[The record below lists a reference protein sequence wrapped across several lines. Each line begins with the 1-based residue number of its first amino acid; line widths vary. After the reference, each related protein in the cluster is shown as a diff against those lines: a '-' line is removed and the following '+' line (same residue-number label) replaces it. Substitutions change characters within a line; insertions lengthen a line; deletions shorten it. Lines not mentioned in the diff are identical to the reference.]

1 MKVVELIKRQ
11 SKQWICV
18 LYIDNI
24 ADIDPEADIEGLPKS
39 VTLSA
44 GSIVYDSSL
53 NIAVLNSNLEWV
65 TSNE

>member
-11 SKQWICV
+11 SKQWVCV

-24 ADIDPEADIEGLPKS
+24 ADIDPTADIEGLPKS
-39 VTLSA
+39 ITLSA